1 MTVDRPSTVEVDPA
15 RPAQTGQPRRP
26 AGQLRQAR
34 RTCAAGC
41 FGYHAAWPA
50 CRRLGIKSHPG
61 WHRDF
66 LTAALTSHPAAA
78 TRPLDIVLAG
88 AADDRMLT
96 TLAQVPLDYPPRF
109 HLIDRCPTPLARNA
123 AIASRLGLHLTTDQR
138 DLPGPP
144 GEKRF
149 DAPLGLPAASA
160 DLVVTDGLL
169 SLLAS
174 RAAVTGVLAEVTGL
188 LRPGGRFCYTTRL
201 TARPGQR
208 LEYDRTGRLLQAAI
222 TLSFLPAPPAGRWD
236 AARRT
241 WSRPART
248 AAFRSADDLF
258 DALAAAGLTMTDVH
272 VRRPPSVLLA
282 AHPRRLSAGSK
293 IVRLRGDVLPD
304 RR

>member
-1 MTVDRPSTVEVDPA
+1 MTVDRPSLAEVDPA
-15 RPAQTGQPRRP
+15 RPAQAEQPRRTL
-26 AGQLRQAR
+26 GQLRQAR
-34 RTCAAGC
+34 RTCPPGC

-96 TLAQVPLDYPPRF
+96 TLAKVPLAYPARF
-109 HLIDRCPTPLARNA
+109 HLIDRCLTPLACNVA
-123 AIASRLGLHLTTDQR
+123 TASRLGLHLTTDQR

-144 GEKRF
+144 GEKQF
-149 DAPLGLPAASA
+149 DAPFGLPAASV

-174 RAAVTGVLAEVTGL
+174 RAAVTDVLAEVTGL
-188 LRPGGRFCYTTRL
+188 LRPGGLFCYTTRL
-201 TARPGQR
+201 TARPGQC
-208 LEYDRTGRLLQAAI
+208 LEYDRTGRLLQTAT
-222 TLSFLPAPPAGRWD
+222 TLSFLPAPLAGRWG

-248 AAFRSADDLF
+248 AAFSSADDVV
-258 DALAAAGLTMTDVH
+258 DALAAGLTLTDVH
-272 VRRPPSVLLA
+272 VRRPPSVLLTV
-282 AHPRRLSAGSK
+282 HPRRLSGAGST
-293 IVRLRGDVLPD
+293 IVQLRGDVLAD
-304 RR
+304 RP